1 MAKGKHATTTLDRAR
16 DELYSHI
23 HRCGV
28 LEATEEQQQ
37 EWMADTLDFLE
48 SRYPDLSKR
57 EIAELKDLGLRFC
70 KPVIPHGRD
79 STAVEEERATKEP
92 EAASAARK
100 EPEDANAA

>member
-1 MAKGKHATTTLDRAR
+1 MGKHAKTMLDRAR

-28 LEATEEQQQ
+28 LDATEEQQQ
-37 EWMADTLDFLE
+37 EWMEDTLDFLQ
-48 SRYPDLSKR
+48 SRYPDLNSR
-57 EIAELKDLGLRFC
+57 DVADLRDLGLRFC

-79 STAVEEERATKEP
+79 NTSA
-92 EAASAARK
+92 EAEGSNR

>member
-1 MAKGKHATTTLDRAR
+1 MAKGKHVKTTLDRAR

-48 SRYPDLSKR
+48 GRYPELSKR
-57 EIAELKDLGLRFC
+57 EISDLRELGLRFC

-79 STAVEEERATKEP
+79 DTAPET
-92 EAASAARK
+92 EAANTEPK
-100 EPEDANAA
+100 EAKAPPEDANAA